1 MMLFLL
7 VMACLGGDVLPALA
21 PPQADVTVVAVEAKV
36 AAGEPVLVDVK
47 SWSSTGWD
55 VQPGIPFAD
64 GLEVQLVNEEGPV
77 QIDDRAV
84 RTWRYALSGPDGSY
98 VVGTSEGHGRGPGD
112 QERTFES
119 LPLFVDIG
127 VKGPTGGPMDGFAV
141 APPVSPPPYRWMV
154 LTALAVL
161 GLMALIWFIRRKLKS
176 RPVVLPPPIP
186 AHIVAQGAW
195 ADARAQVTEDHPLAI
210 RLSMVLREYIEAKAG
225 VPATRAT
232 TNEIL
237 KHFEHHGFDGVEFD
251 IEARMRVQRIL
262 DATDRLKFAREGGG
276 EDFFATLDKDFEG
289 IIDATRPRA
298 TVTGGDGA

>member
-1 MMLFLL
+1 
-7 VMACLGGDVLPALA
+7 
-21 PPQADVTVVAVEAKV
+21 VVVDSKV
-36 AAGEPVLVDVK
+36 DAGEPILVDVK
-47 SWSSTGWD
+47 SWASSGWN

-64 GLEVQLVNEEGPV
+64 GLEVELVSEEGPV
-77 QIDDRAV
+77 QIDERTV
-84 RTWRYALSGPDGSY
+84 RTWRYSLSGPAGSY
-98 VVGTSEGHGRGPGD
+98 VVATSEGHGQGPND
-112 QERTFES
+112 QERTFEP

-141 APPVSPPPYRWMV
+141 APPVSPPPYRWMA
-154 LTALAVL
+154 LTALVVLALL
-161 GLMALIWFIRRKLKS
+161 GLVWFIRRKLNS
-176 RPVVLPPPIP
+176 RPAVLPPAIP

-195 ADARAQVTEDHPLAI
+195 ADARTQITEDHPLAI
-210 RLSMVLREYIEAKAG
+210 RLSMVLREYIEARTG

-237 KHFEHHGFDGVEFD
+237 SHFEHHGFDGVDFD

-289 IIDATRPRA
+289 IIDATRPQVLA
-298 TVTGGDGA
+298 TGGAGA